1 MVSMSGAMS
10 GGAASSYYEKDNYYM
25 KGDMS
30 EKGEWFGEGADKLG
44 LKGDV
49 SIDDFKAV
57 LHGYDPSKLND
68 DNIKTLDQFAKTE
81 ASLGFQMDQARKEGN
96 TEKILSLQDKI
107 SEYNGLHKEFDKSL
121 PEGAK
126 LVRDGHDKDGMT
138 MHRGA
143 FDITFSAP
151 KSVSLVALVGGDARV
166 TDVHKEAVNTAMSYV
181 QDYFA
186 QTRVRD
192 GEGGRDNVNT
202 GNLTVAQ
209 FTHYT
214 ARGVDGKAP
223 DPDMHT
229 HNSVANLTFDKDGNA
244 MSLEPQQ
251 IYTAQKLSDQIY
263 QNELARGLEKIG
275 YATTWNKNGEN
286 HTVEIKGV
294 SQEVNDQFSKRTF
307 QIADHIAAKEA
318 ELGREL
324 TKSEKEI
331 ASLEIRSDK
340 EVQQSDLVR
349 EDWDKQLKELGFNS
363 KEEFLAGTKNQTSDK
378 ILVADG
384 KEAVEAG
391 VRGMADQK
399 SVFTNHEVMFE
410 ALKNS
415 HGNES
420 VKNLDSIIRD
430 GSTKAVA
437 LDATDAKNTKTE
449 KFSSQDIVDA
459 ETRILSALEK
469 GKGKMEAV
477 TTKDGF
483 KEITQD
489 REAFTKENGLKEGQ
503 KESLENIVTSKDKYV
518 AIVGDAG
525 TGKTTMLGEL
535 KNIVDEKMGN
545 KVELHGIAPMGTA
558 AAGMQ
563 EKGIASQ
570 TVDAFLLKTDSE
582 KFNDGKQ
589 HIIIVDEAST
599 LSTEKFAA
607 LVELAEKS
615 NNVKM
620 VMMGDDKQMQAVG
633 SGAMFK
639 HAVREEKIDFSR
651 MTESVRQ
658 NNAAEGVKEI
668 VESFKHV
675 ESVEKGM
682 EKLKESGRLIEAEVK
697 TNPDGK
703 EVRDVDALKEKFVTN
718 VTNDIEKMGD
728 KEARGIAN
736 TNAER
741 SDFGEKVREGLQEK
755 GLLSAENHS
764 IKVLEAKNMSRTDS
778 KLAMSYEKGD
788 IMISSSRQLDMK
800 AKTEATVV
808 GINKEDNQV
817 QLQYENKHGIAVER
831 WVDAE
836 KGEKFN
842 TYREVEKT
850 FNEGERITFT
860 NRDDKIGVKNGE
872 FATIKSIGEDG
883 KIIAEKDGGKMLRI
897 NSEESRHFDQ
907 GYIITPNK
915 SQGMS
920 FGNSHIYVDSSS
932 GLNNHNAV
940 HVSTSRT
947 TNELSVYTDNS
958 EVALDKFKEEQLKEN
973 HADYAN
979 RNDQPTALERDML
992 QETKDEISNKTESAK
1007 SDFDQKIDDLLAG
1020 KEMNTD
1026 EKSTEATLNETAIE
1040 KSFDDKIDD
1049 LKSDIENKSDEAK
1062 SSFDEKVD
1070 DLLGREEKSGE
1081 ESKEEVERAE
1091 TEREFNQEVE
1101 TDQEKE
1107 AEKEKDNREF

>member
-10 GGAASSYYEKDNYYM
+10 AGAASSYYEKDSYYM
-25 KGDMS
+25 KGDMG

-57 LHGYDPSKLND
+57 LHGYEPSKLND
-68 DNIKTLDQFAKTE
+68 EHIKTLDQFAKTE
-81 ASLGFQMDQARKEGN
+81 ASLGFQMEQARKDGN
-96 TEKILSLQDKI
+96 AEKILSLQDKI

-121 PEGAK
+121 PDGAK

-151 KSVSLVALVGGDARV
+151 KSVSMVALVGGDTRAI
-166 TDVHKEAVNTAMSYV
+166 DVHKEAVNTAMSYI

-214 ARGVDGKAP
+214 ARGVDGKTP

-229 HNSVANLTFDKDGNA
+229 HNAIANLTFDKDGNA
-244 MSLEPQQ
+244 MSLEPKQ
-251 IYTAQKLSDQIY
+251 IYLAQKLSDQIY
-263 QNELARGLEKIG
+263 QNELARGMEKIG
-275 YATTWNKNGEN
+275 YAVTWNKHGDN
-286 HTVEIKGV
+286 HTMELKGI
-294 SQEVNDQFSKRTF
+294 SQEINDHFSKRNN
-307 QIADHIAAKEA
+307 QISDHIAAKEV

-324 TKSEKEI
+324 SKSEKEI

-340 EVQQSDLVR
+340 EAQQSDLVR
-349 EDWDKQLKELGFNS
+349 ADWDKQLSELGFNS
-363 KEEFLAGTKNQTSDK
+363 KEEFLAATQNQTSDK
-378 ILVADG
+378 IIAADG

-437 LDATDAKNTKTE
+437 LDATDAKNSKTE

-469 GKGKMEAV
+469 GKGKMDAV
-477 TTKDGF
+477 ATKEGF
-483 KEITQD
+483 REITAE
-489 REAFTKENGLKEGQ
+489 REAFTKESGLKEGQ
-503 KESLENIVTSKDKYV
+503 KESLEHMATSGDKYV
-518 AIVGDAG
+518 AVVGDAG

-535 KNIVDEKMGN
+535 KNIVDEKMGD
-545 KVELHGIAPMGTA
+545 KVVLHGIAPMGTA

-570 TVDAFLLKTDSE
+570 TVDSFLLKSDPD

-589 HIIIVDEAST
+589 HIVIVDETST
-599 LSTEKFAA
+599 LSTEKFDA
-607 LVELAEKS
+607 LVQLAEKS
-615 NNVKM
+615 DNVRM
-620 VMMGDDKQMQAVG
+620 VFMGDDKQMQAVG

-639 HAVREEKIDFSR
+639 HAVREDKMDFSR
-651 MTESVRQ
+651 MIESVRQ

-697 TNPDGK
+697 VTADGK
-703 EVRDVDALKEKFVTN
+703 EVRDVDGLKEKFVTN
-718 VTNDIEKMGD
+718 LTNDIVEKGD
-728 KEARGIAN
+728 KEAKGIAN

-741 SDFGEKVREGLQEK
+741 AEFGEKVRTGLQER
-755 GLLSAENHS
+755 GLIGAENHS

-788 IMISSSRQLDMK
+788 IMISSSRQMDMK

-808 GINKEDNQV
+808 GIDKDNNSI
-817 QLQYENKHGIAVER
+817 QLQYENKHGVEVER

-883 KIIAEKDGGKMLRI
+883 NIVAEKDGGKMLRI
-897 NSEESRHFDQ
+897 DSEESRHFDQ
-907 GYIITPNK
+907 GYVVTPNK

-920 FGNSHIYVDSSS
+920 FQNAHIYVDSSS

-973 HADYAN
+973 YSDYAN
-979 RNDQPTALERDML
+979 RTEQPTLERDII
-992 QETKDEISNKTESAK
+992 QETKDELSNKAESAK
-1007 SDFDQKIDDLLAG
+1007 SDFDQKIDDLL
-1020 KEMNTD
+1020 
-1026 EKSTEATLNETAIE
+1026 
-1040 KSFDDKIDD
+1040 
-1049 LKSDIENKSDEAK
+1049 
-1062 SSFDEKVD
+1062 
-1070 DLLGREEKSGE
+1070 GREEKE
-1081 ESKEEVERAE
+1081 ESTTKSEEIERSD
-1091 TEREFNQEVE
+1091 TNEREINQDIDAE
-1101 TDQEKE
+1101 QEKNE
-1107 AEKEKDNREF
+1107 EKEKDKEF